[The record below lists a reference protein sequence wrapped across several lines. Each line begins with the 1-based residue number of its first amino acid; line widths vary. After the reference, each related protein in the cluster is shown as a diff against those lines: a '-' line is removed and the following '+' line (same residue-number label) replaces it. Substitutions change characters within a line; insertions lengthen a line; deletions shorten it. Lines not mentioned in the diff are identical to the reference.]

1 MQPTLSVSQCLN
13 IINDMFEATYPVLDV
28 AGEVSDYKEWN
39 NRLVFFSLKDE
50 TAVVGCM
57 IPLAM
62 LKTPLEEGMQV
73 RVSATPKVTQ
83 KGRFNLNVRKVDP
96 VGEGALR
103 RAFELLK
110 TRLEQEGLFA
120 PERKR
125 ALPRF
130 PARIA
135 VVTSLESAAYQDFLR
150 SMQQRW
156 GGVEIVAVHT
166 QVQGEAAP
174 EQIEQAIS
182 YVNQL
187 SEPVDAMAVIRG
199 GGSLEDLAAFNN
211 EPVVRAIA
219 ASRVATV
226 VGVGHETDTSLA
238 DMAADVRATTPTDT
252 VRHLVPDRHQMQEAV
267 RQHIRD
273 MTSVMDEMVRSTR
286 SRVIHDVRTIQH
298 AAAIP
303 QQRERV
309 RYAARMLQS
318 RQQAHLRRHRDHVA
332 GLRRVLE
339 GFHPRDVLRR
349 GYAVVRYQ
357 EAAVYYAGHVSVG
370 DQVVIQLH
378 RGKLGAEVTYVETE
392 D

>member
-13 IINDMFEATYPVLDV
+13 IINDMFETAYPVLEV

-135 VVTSLESAAYQDFLR
+135 VITSLESAAYQDFLR

-187 SEPVDAMAVIRG
+187 SEPVNAMAVIRG
-199 GGSLEDLAAFNN
+199 GGSLEDLAAFNS

-252 VRHLVPDRHQMQEAV
+252 VRHLVPDRRQVQEAV

-273 MTSVMDEMVRSTR
+273 MTSATDEMVQSTR
-286 SRVIHDVRTIQH
+286 SRIVHDVRTIQH

-318 RQQAHLRRHRDHVA
+318 RQQAHLRRHRDHVT

-378 RGKLGAEVTYVETE
+378 RGKLGAEVTHVETE